1 MFQDFGRVATQL
13 LGVHRRTRLSWI
25 VQVWV
30 AFVISGAVHGFAFS
44 LEPSTG
50 NSFVRFKAILRF
62 FMLQAL
68 GLTVENLFLTTPGRD
83 LALYEVGLEDEMI
96 MGRLWTFGWLLF
108 SGYWALDCWLD
119 TSSIMAPGI
128 AVVLPLLKRSW
139 RVHWA

>member
-1 MFQDFGRVATQL
+1 MFQDFGREATQL
-13 LGVHRRTRLSWI
+13 LGAPRHTHLSWI

-44 LEPSTG
+44 LEPGAG
-50 NSFVRFKAILRF
+50 NSFVRFKAILEF

-96 MGRLWTFGWLLF
+96 IGRL
-108 SGYWALDCWLD
+108 
-119 TSSIMAPGI
+119 
-128 AVVLPLLKRSW
+128 
-139 RVHWA
+139 